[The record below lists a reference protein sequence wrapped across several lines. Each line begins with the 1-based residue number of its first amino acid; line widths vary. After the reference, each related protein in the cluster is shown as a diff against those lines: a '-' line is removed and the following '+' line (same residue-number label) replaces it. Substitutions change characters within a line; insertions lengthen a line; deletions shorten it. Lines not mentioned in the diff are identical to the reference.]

1 MSTRARLFILGGSVL
16 LAVVVTLAVVAVLGD
31 GKEVASPSPGA
42 SGAASEP
49 ASASPSAVSSVD
61 VAGAFAEIERQV
73 RELRGL
79 PAPDIGPAEI
89 IDRAQLAEELEEMLA
104 AEWTDEELAD
114 ANLTL
119 RAMGLLTADQDLREL
134 SQALLADQVI
144 GFYDP
149 LEERMVVVSDEGLS
163 VLARITYAHEYTHA
177 LQDAAFR
184 SFDQREEL
192 TDDDAILARQA
203 LEEGDATLVMFQWA
217 LQNLDPEE
225 LQEVTTAPQPDT
237 SEVPGWM
244 LRQLQFPYLAGF
256 TFVSALRG
264 SGDWA
269 AVDDAYADAPVS
281 TEQVLH
287 PEKYVAREAPV
298 SVEAVGLAQ
307 RFGAGWE
314 DVAPTT
320 IGEVMIDIWLVELGA
335 GQDEATAAAAGWGGD
350 RLVVASGPDDSW
362 ALAWR
367 IAWDS
372 PAEADEFARAHGG
385 LQPGGD
391 AVGSLV
397 RAAPAETLILH
408 ASSEDVLAAM
418 VGAFAD

>member
-31 GKEVASPSPGA
+31 GNVVASPSPGA
-42 SGAASEP
+42 SGAASKP
-49 ASASPSAVSSVD
+49 ASASPSAVSLED

-149 LEERMVVVSDEGLS
+149 LEQRMVVVSDEGLS
-163 VLARITYAHEYTHA
+163 PVARFSYSHEYTHA

-184 SFDQREEL
+184 TFDERDRL

-203 LEEGDATLVMFQWA
+203 LEEGDASVVMIQWA
-217 LQNLDPEE
+217 LQHLSPDE
-225 LQEVTTAPQPDT
+225 LQEVSTTPQPDT
-237 SEVPGWM
+237 SVVPGWM
-244 LRQLQFPYLAGF
+244 IRQLQFPYLAGF
-256 TFVSALRG
+256 TFVNALRG

-269 AVDDAYADAPVS
+269 AVDDAYTDAPVS

-287 PEKYVAREAPV
+287 PEKYLAGEAPV
-298 SVEAVGLAQ
+298 SVEAAGLAQ
-307 RFGAGWE
+307 QFGAGWE
-314 DVAPTT
+314 EVAPTT

-335 GQDEATAAAAGWGGD
+335 GQAEATAAAAGWGGD
-350 RLVVASGPDDSW
+350 RLAVASGPDDRW
-362 ALAWR
+362 AMAWR

-372 PAEADEFARAHGG
+372 AAEADEFAATHDG

-391 AVGSLV
+391 ALGTLV
-397 RAAPAETLILH
+397 RPSPTETLVLH
-408 ASSEDVLAAM
+408 GSSADVFAAL
-418 VGAFAD
+418 VSALGD